1 MFLFFFFLFR
11 FQLFQA
17 PADQFLG
24 GGGTAGISVFKTE
37 IVDPAQKLL
46 IHDDGITGFF
56 CGPGIPSLDFMIQRF
71 MGSVKQR
78 VEKFRTYA
86 L

>member
-1 MFLFFFFLFR
+1 MFLFFFFL

-46 IHDDGITGFF
+46 IHDDGITGF
-56 CGPGIPSLDFMIQRF
+56 
-71 MGSVKQR
+71 SVGLA
-78 VEKFRTYA
+78 FPPWI